1 MTLLDIVWNR
11 TSFLL
16 KENKYF
22 TQINFWFPVAY
33 VTVVGLFFRDKALE
47 CRALNQEQV
56 KRREQRPYA
65 GKLCRFPRSILFEVT
80 LAFGKM
86 WLLIKMFFFKVEEWL
101 GWMQL
106 VISAYWVTSGSDEA
120 TNRPGSNQLPLQNHI
135 QLLVSAQLFILG
147 YQQFNFTWKKPTPA
161 KEFVRIC
168 QVGPSFMSF
177 TI

>member
-47 CRALNQEQV
+47 CRVLNQEQV
-56 KRREQRPYA
+56 QRRGQRPCFKLSR
-65 GKLCRFPRSILFEVT
+65 KLCRFPRSILFEVP

-86 WLLIKMFFFKVEEWL
+86 WLLINRSFLRLRNGSGGCSWWSQPTGWPVVATKPLPGL
-101 GWMQL
+101 G
-106 VISAYWVTSGSDEA
+106 ATSFPSKI
-120 TNRPGSNQLPLQNHI
+120 T
-135 QLLVSAQLFILG
+135 
-147 YQQFNFTWKKPTPA
+147 FNFLSRLSFSSWGTNSSTSPGKSPHRPRSSS
-161 KEFVRIC
+161 EFVR
-168 QVGPSFMSF
+168 
-177 TI
+177 